1 MTRRALAVAFVAA
14 GLLAAAAP
22 AGAQTPGVPP
32 PGANDFACRSAEH
45 PVPVILVHGTFGDM
59 TVSWNLFSPALKQAG
74 YCVFALDL
82 VQRGMA
88 PIDQS
93 ADKLAAFVDEVLTRT
108 GAAQVSL
115 VGHSQGG
122 MLGRYVA
129 RFRGKLAVIDDIV
142 GLAPSSHGTTNPLAP
157 GVAGLGCPAC
167 AEQRAGSAFMTRLN
181 APPEAP
187 PPPAYTVVSTK
198 YDEVV
203 TPYRSQALEGAT
215 NVVLQD
221 RCPEDVTD
229 HVGIIYDPIA
239 LEWTLNAL
247 GRPGPADPA
256 FQPHVQRRRGRAA
269 PPFVAIVRKRARRAA
284 PTPPRCACACF
295 GSVGRCVGR
304 LVLRDRRGRLGS
316 APVDIAADKTR
327 TVRVPLSRAP
337 RKGLRATV
345 TTLQPGGYVEGDAAR
360 YGGARTADDCLASR
374 RSRMY
379 CSTAA
384 VTAATG
390 TARNAPTTPAR
401 TPPAVSASR
410 IPTGCSASLR
420 PTTIG

>member
-1 MTRRALAVAFVAA
+1 MVRGALAVLLAA

-22 AGAQTPGVPP
+22 AAAQAPGVPP
-32 PGANDFACRSAEH
+32 PGANDFGCRSAA
-45 PVPVILVHGTFGDM
+45 PPVILVHGTFGDM
-59 TVSWNLFSPALKQAG
+59 TVSWSLFSPALEAQG

-82 VQRGMA
+82 VRRGMA
-88 PIDQS
+88 PIDRS
-93 ADKLAAFVDEVLTRT
+93 ADRLAAFVDEVLART
-108 GAAQVSL
+108 GAARVSL

-157 GVAGLGCPAC
+157 LVAGLGCPAC
-167 AEQRAGSAFMTRLN
+167 AEQQAGSAFMQRLN

-187 PPPAYTVVSTK
+187 PPPSYTVVATR

-203 TPYRSQALEGAT
+203 TPYRSQFLDGAT

-229 HVGIIYDPIA
+229 HVGIVYDPIA
-239 LEWTLNAL
+239 LQWTLAAL

-256 FQPHVQRRRGRAA
+256 FQPLCSGAA
-269 PPFVAIVRKRARRAA
+269 GGGSPPFLVIARRRAA
-284 PTPPRCACACF
+284 VEQRAAVRLRCIGA
-295 GSVGRCVGR
+295 VGRCAGR

-316 APVDIAADKTR
+316 APVDIAAGTTR

-337 RKGLRATV
+337 RRGLKGTV
-345 TTLQPGGYVEGDAAR
+345 TTLQPGGYVK
-360 YGGARTADDCLASR
+360 
-374 RSRMY
+374 
-379 CSTAA
+379 
-384 VTAATG
+384 
-390 TARNAPTTPAR
+390 
-401 TPPAVSASR
+401 
-410 IPTGCSASLR
+410 ASLR
-420 PTTIG
+420 LRRRQHG

>member
-1 MTRRALAVAFVAA
+1 MSRGALAVLLAAA

-22 AGAQTPGVPP
+22 AAAQAPGVPP

-45 PVPVILVHGTFGDM
+45 PIPVILVHGTFGDM
-59 TVSWNLFSPALKQAG
+59 AVSWNLVAPALKQQG

-82 VQRGMA
+82 VRRGMA
-88 PIDQS
+88 PIDRS

-108 GAAQVSL
+108 GAPRVSL

-129 RFRGKLAVIDDIV
+129 KFRGKLGVIDDIV

-157 GVAGLGCPAC
+157 LVAGLGCPAC
-167 AEQRAGSAFMTRLN
+167 AEQQAGSAFMQRLN

-187 PPPAYTVVSTK
+187 PPPSYTVVSTR

-215 NVVLQD
+215 NIVLQD

-229 HVGIIYDPIA
+229 HVGIVYDPIA
-239 LEWTLNAL
+239 LQWTLNAL

-256 FQPHVQRRRGRAA
+256 FQPVCSGAAGGA
-269 PPFVAIVRKRARRAA
+269 PPFLVIARKRARIGDDFAA
-284 PTPPRCACACF
+284 VRLSCV
-295 GSVGRCVGR
+295 GSVGRCAGR

-316 APVDIAADKTR
+316 APVDIAAGR
-327 TVRVPLSRAP
+327 SAAVRVALTRAV
-337 RKGLRATV
+337 RRGLKGTV
-345 TTLQPGGYVEGDAAR
+345 TTLQPGGYVKA
-360 YGGARTADDCLASR
+360 TLQLR
-374 RSRMY
+374 RR
-379 CSTAA
+379 
-384 VTAATG
+384 
-390 TARNAPTTPAR
+390 R
-401 TPPAVSASR
+401 
-410 IPTGCSASLR
+410 
-420 PTTIG
+420 